1 MASYQ
6 GYVPLEIME
15 QREAKIKAAF
25 ALTLWRICEKFPES
39 ERDYVFRMI
48 AMAVEEVAVEREQ
61 SPMVLDEWKF
71 NIDCK
76 ETNVYVIGHC

>member
-1 MASYQ
+1 
-6 GYVPLEIME
+6 
-15 QREAKIKAAF
+15 
-25 ALTLWRICEKFPES
+25 
-39 ERDYVFRMI
+39 MI